1 MGLLTGATSLVELIL
16 KKYGDDVAGATQEL
30 VRLGGYPES
39 VANRIATGE
48 LPMDEA
54 SRVARREAQT
64 HPETYIHG
72 SKSGGILEIDPEKSG
87 ATNPNAR
94 GTGFW
99 GSDNPYQA
107 GTYTGALGEGGTLYP
122 FRVKRGEQIDVDLNG
137 SHWNNIDTEARITSN
152 GEDYGSIEGW
162 DDSAYDTNDL
172 AFMLQDA
179 GADSLLMRN
188 TIDTAADGNINVVFE
203 EMFPELK
210 KMPHGSKERYEF
222 KKSISK
228 EDFQKAKNIANERSA
243 RPSNN
248 VVVFDEN
255 NIRSPNAAFDPEYT
269 GSNIMGNATVPML
282 ATTAAG
288 SAGLLA
294 APVLADKDK
303 PLPLPTMSD
312 IVDSVTG
319 ILDVPLQGLQGL
331 ARTGY
336 GLLSGESFD
345 TAANHGADVVNA
357 GVDAGAQRFGNYTLD
372 KTKSPEMA
380 TFAHMLALM
389 SSPL

>member
-1 MGLLTGATSLVELIL
+1 MGLLKGATSLVEMIV
-16 KKYGDDVAGATQEL
+16 KKFGDDIDGATQEL
-30 VRLGGYPES
+30 VRMGGFPEP
-39 VANRIATGE
+39 VARRIATGE

-54 SRVARREAQT
+54 SRVAAQEREAQT

-122 FRVKRGEQIDVDLNG
+122 IRVKRGEQIDVDLNG

-152 GEDYGSIEGW
+152 GEDYGSIEAW

-172 AFMLQDA
+172 AFMFQDA

-188 TIDTAADGNINVVFE
+188 TIDTATDGNINVVFE

-210 KMPHGSKERYEF
+210 KMPWGSKERYEF
-222 KKSISK
+222 MQSISQ

-255 NIRSPNAAFDPEYT
+255 SIRSPNAAYDPQYN
-269 GSNIMGNATVPML
+269 GPNIMGNATVPML
-282 ATTAAG
+282 GATALG

-294 APVLADKDK
+294 APALVKGGVFQHGATSEPVVERKEPVRNQSGL
-303 PLPLPTMSD
+303 LE
-312 IVDSVTG
+312 SVTDFG
-319 ILDVPLQGLQGL
+319 DEVFKSVRHSAGPVADVLMPFEGVNNYLKVVNDYDRQPTWMDRL
-331 ARTGY
+331 
-336 GLLSGESFD
+336 GLLD
-345 TAANHGADVVNA
+345 W
-357 GVDAGAQRFGNYTLD
+357 
-372 KTKSPEMA
+372 
-380 TFAHMLALM
+380 
-389 SSPL
+389 